1 MTGEGSVTMTVK
13 PVGPVG
19 TTVKEFDGPN
29 SVFLNG
35 NHLR

>member
-13 PVGPVG
+13 PVG
-19 TTVKEFDGPN
+19 TTVKEFDGLILF
-29 SVFLNG
+29 SNG